1 MNPYEVNTEFPFD
14 KMALNSPNAMQGGG
28 AYFTKIT
35 VDNSSLYVQFPRCSS
50 KNGIVSTKRSCYID
64 LTYDIQNCSII
75 KEWLNSIEK
84 KSKELIDDKKSLWF
98 SGEVTRTDIDSM
110 MASVYREINSIN
122 VLAIRCKI
130 DTSKRSDDIK
140 CKMYDE
146 HEREI
151 TDSSAI
157 TKDTTIIPLV
167 AIEGIKF
174 TGRSIDLEMKVVQIM
189 VLDKQ
194 HIQDNQCL
202 IKRKNKPSPEK
213 VEELIKIDMAA
224 LRENNPDN
232 DNSDNVSED
241 DSEIELEVEN
251 INDNIGELKEI
262 DVRVDDSVTNDK
274 AETDNDTNS
283 VSSNTNT
290 SQATSISPPEGL
302 EEVTLTI
309 DEKSEK
315 DNQDVKGDVTLGSL
329 SDLPETFAE
338 KTKTAVTNEIK
349 EIQVKAEEGDS
360 IKLKQPQEV
369 YIEIYRVAKEKAKK
383 LKQAAMEA
391 YLEVKQI
398 KTNYML
404 DNLDDSDDEDFNV
417 VNNN

>member
-1 MNPYEVNTEFPFD
+1 MNPYEINPEFPFE
-14 KMALNSPNAMQGGG
+14 KMTLNSPNAMQGGG

-35 VDNSSLYVQFPRCSS
+35 VDNSLLYVQLPRCSS

-64 LTYDIQNCSII
+64 LTYNMQDCSMI
-75 KEWLNSIEK
+75 KEWLNNIEN

-98 SGEVTRTDIDSM
+98 SGEVTKSDIDRM
-110 MASVYREINSIN
+110 MASVYREINSTN

-130 DTSKRSDDIK
+130 DTSKRSGDIK

-146 HEREI
+146 QECEI
-151 TDSSAI
+151 TESSII
-157 TKDTTIIPLV
+157 TKNTIIIPLV
-167 AIEGIKF
+167 VIEGIKF

-194 HIQDNQCL
+194 EVEDNHCL
-202 IKRKNKPSPEK
+202 IKRKKQLASDKN
-213 VEELIKIDMAA
+213 EEVVKIDMAA
-224 LRENNPDN
+224 LR
-232 DNSDNVSED
+232 DNVSNTDNE
-241 DSEIELEVEN
+241 SEEN
-251 INDNIGELKEI
+251 IEKSSDNIGELKEVEI
-262 DVRVDDSVTNDK
+262 QLDDSVTNDSD
-274 AETDNDTNS
+274 ESNNSNTSNS

-302 EEVTLTI
+302 EELTLTI
-309 DEKSEK
+309 SEK
-315 DNQDVKGDVTLGSL
+315 ENQENNTNVKGDVTLGSL
-329 SDLPETFAE
+329 SDLPETFVE
-338 KTKTAVTNEIK
+338 ETKAVVEK
-349 EIQVKAEEGDS
+349 EIQEIQVEAEDGEA

-369 YIEIYRVAKEKAKK
+369 YIEIYRVAKEKAKR

-404 DNLDDSDDEDFNV
+404 DNLDDSDDEDFKV

>member
-1 MNPYEVNTEFPFD
+1 MNPYEINTEFPFD

-35 VDNSSLYVQFPRCSS
+35 VDNLPLYVQLPRCSS

-75 KEWLNSIEK
+75 KEWLNNIEK
-84 KSKELIDDKKSLWF
+84 KSKDLIDEKKTLWF
-98 SGEVTRTDIDSM
+98 SGEVTRSDIDSM
-110 MASVYREINSIN
+110 MASVYREINSTN

-130 DTSKRSDDIK
+130 ETSKHSDNIK

-146 HEREI
+146 QEREI

-189 VLDKQ
+189 VLDKER
-194 HIQDNQCL
+194 IQDNECL
-202 IKRKNKPSPEK
+202 IKQKNRVSPEK
-213 VEELIKIDMAA
+213 DEELIKIDIAA
-224 LRENNPDN
+224 LRENNLKN
-232 DNSDNVSED
+232 DNSYIESEN
-241 DSEIELEVEN
+241 DSEIELDVEN
-251 INDNIGELKEI
+251 INNSIGELKEVDI
-262 DVRVDDSVTNDK
+262 HVDDLVTNSEDKSDNYSNSVT
-274 AETDNDTNS
+274 
-283 VSSNTNT
+283 SNTNT
-290 SQATSISPPEGL
+290 SQATSISPPEEL
-302 EEVTLTI
+302 EKVTLTI
-309 DEKSEK
+309 DEKNEK
-315 DNQDVKGDVTLGSL
+315 NNQDVKGDVTLGSL
-329 SDLPETFAE
+329 SDLPETFVE
-338 KTKTAVTNEIK
+338 KTESIVKNEIK
-349 EIQVKAEEGDS
+349 EIVVEAKDGDT

-369 YIEIYRVAKEKAKK
+369 YIEIYRSAKEKAKK

-404 DNLDDSDDEDFNV
+404 DNLDDSDDEDFKI

>member
-75 KEWLNSIEK
+75 KEWLNNIEK
-84 KSKELIDDKKSLWF
+84 KSKDLIDNKKSLWF
-98 SGEVTRTDIDSM
+98 SGEVTRADIDSM
-110 MASVYREINSIN
+110 MAPVYREINSIN

-140 CKMYDE
+140 CKIYDE
-146 HEREI
+146 QEREI
-151 TDSSAI
+151 TDI
-157 TKDTTIIPLV
+157 NTIEKDTTIIPLV

-189 VLDKQ
+189 ILDKQ

-202 IKRKNKPSPEK
+202 IKRKNKVLPEK
-213 VEELIKIDMAA
+213 DVEPVKIDMAA
-224 LRENNPDN
+224 LRENNIDN
-232 DNSDNVSED
+232 DNSGSESEN

-251 INDNIGELKEI
+251 INDTIGELKEVDI
-262 DVRVDDSVTNDK
+262 DIDDSLTNSKD
-274 AETDNDTNS
+274 ESNNDLTS

-302 EEVTLTI
+302 EQVTLTI
-309 DEKSEK
+309 DEKGEK

-329 SDLPETFAE
+329 SDLPETFVE
-338 KTKTAVTNEIK
+338 ETKTTVKNEIE
-349 EIQVKAEEGDS
+349 EIHVKADEGDA

-404 DNLDDSDDEDFNV
+404 DNLDDSDDEDFKV
-417 VNNN
+417 INN